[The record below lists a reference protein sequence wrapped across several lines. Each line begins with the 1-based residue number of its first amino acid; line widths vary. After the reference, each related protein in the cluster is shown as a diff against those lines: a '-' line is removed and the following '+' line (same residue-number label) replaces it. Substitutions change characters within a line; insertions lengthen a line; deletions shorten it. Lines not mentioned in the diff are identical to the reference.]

1 MSHVAYCFAPSQL
14 HSVLKQIV
22 AASSRILAAAPVDDT
37 GKFLD
42 NGTWSTDSEALGI
55 PLRVVYIDGN
65 SLDSLESDLAFDL
78 HRVLDEPAFKLT
90 EGWHLTHDTLTRIA
104 HLIDQVN
111 EIHARV
117 EAMVPG
123 LDVTTPQ
130 SLGDA
135 INGTAIIPAALHKPT
150 SDQWRQTELA
160 CALRSLA
167 DLNYASHRAEG
178 HGKSWEPGFGIVRSG
193 DRWTITFR
201 SYQFDD
207 PFRDDSEYVFT
218 GTWAEVTNQITTA
231 TEHFAQKYRVQRD
244 GLGIGG
250 HPLAGLTSYVMANLP
265 DDVHLHLAPES
276 LGVMSGP
283 HEELLKRLDVGTDV
297 RPMIELARYVV
308 SVAPEYAAIGDVIG
322 WHGE

>member
-1 MSHVAYCFAPSQL
+1 MSHVVYRIAPSEL
-14 HSVLKQIV
+14 HGVLTQIV
-22 AASSRILAAAPVDDT
+22 TASCRILLAAPVDDT

-42 NGTWSTDSEALGI
+42 NGTWSTDSESLGI
-55 PLRVVYIDGN
+55 PLRVVYIDGS

-78 HRVLDEPAFKLT
+78 QGVLDESALRLND
-90 EGWHLTHDTLTRIA
+90 GWYVTHDTLARIA
-104 HLIDQVN
+104 RLIDQVN

-117 EAMVPG
+117 GAIVPG

-135 INGTAIIPAALHKPT
+135 INGTAIIPATLHKPT
-150 SDQWRQTELA
+150 SDQWQQAELT

-178 HGKSWEPGFGIVRSG
+178 HGKSWEPGFGIVRTG
-193 DRWTITFR
+193 DRWTITFM

-207 PFRDDSEYVFT
+207 PYSDESEYVFT
-218 GTWAEVTNQITTA
+218 GTWAEVTDQIVTA
-231 TEHFAQKYRVQRD
+231 TEHFAEKYQVERD

-250 HPLAGLTSYVMANLP
+250 HPLAGLTSYMMANLP
-265 DDVHLHLAPES
+265 DDVHLHLAPEM
-276 LGVMSGP
+276 LGVISGP

-297 RPMIELARYVV
+297 RSMIELARYVV
-308 SVAPEYAAIGDVIG
+308 SVAPEHATIGDVVG
-322 WHGE
+322 WGDE